1 MGVAALLRAEV
12 LATVKIILG
21 GVTLDEAEAAQLAAF
36 HARQLAAAG
45 PEEPSHTRVVHHHQP
60 TAAADGRA
68 SHDAEAEAAAEAE
81 ASAEAAMYDSDDVD
95 DAACSRPQ
103 APSERPR
110 GRGRGR
116 S

>member
-1 MGVAALLRAEV
+1 MGALLDACFQD
-12 LATVKIILG
+12 TG
-21 GVTLDEAEAAQLAAF
+21 PSEAEAAQLAAF